1 MLNERICPYPGLRPF
16 NEEESIFFKGR
27 EEHID
32 TIISQLQEKK
42 FLMVT
47 GASGDGKSSI
57 IYAGLIPRSRA
68 GFFKTR
74 YNNWL
79 VVDFRPERSPLTNFA
94 KALNKHFNYQNAS
107 ALEEELSY
115 GFSSLVKSYKN
126 SNFYVDTDS
135 DNYITADEN
144 KKQELKNKGANLLI
158 LVDQFEELFT
168 NSENFSNGRPSIQAI
183 TLINLIIETT
193 KIAEQENLPVYI
205 VCTMRSDYIGDC
217 AAFKGLP
224 ELIVYSQFFV
234 PRLKRQEIHRAILE
248 PANLSGNKIAN
259 RLIERLINELGD
271 GLDQLP
277 ILQHAL
283 NRIWR
288 SHIDDNAHEMDV
300 LHYAKVG
307 GLDGDLLPDDQRAV
321 FLKWYDS
328 QSPFKQQLLEGAS
341 LANVLNAH
349 ARELF
354 EASVEYCIKH
364 VGRDMAKEEAQLLL
378 QKIFTCLT
386 KINDGRAV
394 RNRAAV
400 QEIVQ
405 IIGSSVDIQL
415 VEGLVNVYREPE
427 NTLLKPFITEQA
439 STIALKNTDILD
451 ITHESLIR
459 NWTELVVWTKQ
470 EHENTLVLTDFK
482 KQLER
487 WEEQNRSKDYLL
499 TTGSL
504 SYFKTWYDTLKPN
517 SSLIAK
523 YDSSALEPAQKQE
536 VAVKFIA
543 SANDF
548 IQTSENAIKRRR
560 RLAIFIT
567 AAVGLV
573 LLGFTYFAYQ
583 ERNEAVTQKQLADI
597 KTEEAKSSEQKA
609 VNSEKAALTA
619 RNTALLLKEEAEKSE
634 KAAVTAKQQAEISQ
648 QEALKAKAIAEAEK
662 RNAQEQ
668 RDVAK
673 NEKLKAEEAKQ
684 KAEEQKQ
691 KAEQEKTKAEA
702 AELKSRKL
710 KLLSLAQSLALKSA
724 LYKKNKE
731 LSGQLA
737 VQAYNFHKNN
747 GGTAEDPVIYEGLRN
762 AYSVLDS
769 NKHSIIS
776 GMQVETRSFADV
788 NGQIVSVGLDGII
801 YKQDCENARSAKLT
815 QLKYTASP
823 ISTMRFAPSGDFLI
837 TGHDNN
843 TVVLWNTKGVVNT
856 KQEKLSDY
864 KELKG
869 HKDAIRAAV
878 LNTSATRLLTSGK
891 DSLIIIWNIQEAK
904 PTAEKT
910 IRASAPVK
918 SLILLNDKECI
929 AAQENGKISL
939 WNIETGMETVLFNQ
953 VNIKPISMVYNKNTG
968 ALIAGFSDGTLK
980 LFDLKMKNKTP
991 LAYKEFKT
999 HTTAVEHLVFNNN
1012 FSLIASVA
1020 ADKTIKLYNYTAF
1033 FETDKSL
1040 AGATELKNHNSKV
1053 KSIIFTVDNKIV
1065 AGCTDKTIRIWQ
1077 TSSQKLS
1084 DEICGLLKTKMSET
1098 DWRQVVG
1105 EDIPYEKTCENIK

>member
-1 MLNERICPYPGLRPF
+1 MLKERICPYPGLRPF

-94 KALNKHFNYQNAS
+94 KALNKHFNYQDTP

-115 GFSSLVKSYKN
+115 GFSSLVKTYKN
-126 SNFYVDTDS
+126 SGFYIDTDS
-135 DNYITADEN
+135 DDYAKADEN

-288 SHIDDNAHEMDV
+288 SHVDDNAHEMDL

-307 GLDGDLLPDDQRAV
+307 GMHGNLLPDDQKTV
-321 FLKWYDS
+321 FINWYRE
-328 QSPFKQQLLEGAS
+328 QPFFKQNLLEGAS
-341 LANVLNAH
+341 LSNVLNAH

-354 EASVEYCIKH
+354 EMAIAK
-364 VGRDMAKEEAQLLL
+364 DIAKEEAQQLL
-378 QKIFTCLT
+378 QRIFTCLT

-394 RNRAAV
+394 RNRASV

-405 IIGSSVDIQL
+405 IIGNSIDIRL
-415 VEGLVNVYREPE
+415 IEGLVNVYREPE

-439 STIALKNTDILD
+439 NTVTLKNTDILD

-459 NWTELVVWTKQ
+459 NWTELVIWTKQ

-504 SYFKTWYDTLKPN
+504 SYFKTWYDNLKPN
-517 SSLIAK
+517 ASLIAK
-523 YDSSALEPAQKQE
+523 YDSSALEPAQKQT
-536 VAVKFIA
+536 AAIKFIA
-543 SANDF
+543 SASDF

-560 RLAIFIT
+560 RAVIFIT

-573 LLGFTYFAYQ
+573 LLGFTYFAYK
-583 ERNEAVTQKQLADI
+583 ERDVAVTQKQLADK
-597 KTEEAKSSEQKA
+597 KTEEAKASEKKA
-609 VNSEKAALTA
+609 VDSEKEALHAKNAAIA
-619 RNTALLLKEEAEKSE
+619 LKEDAEKSE
-634 KAAVTAKQQAEISQ
+634 KVALAAKQQAEISQ
-648 QEALKAKAIAEAEK
+648 QEALRAKALAEAEK

-673 NEKLKAEEAKQ
+673 TEKSKAEEA
-684 KAEEQKQ
+684 KQ
-691 KAEQEKTKAEA
+691 KAEQEKTKAEV

-710 KLLSLAQSLALKSA
+710 KLLSVAQSLALKSA

-731 LSGQLA
+731 FSGQLA

-747 GGTAEDPVIYEGLRN
+747 GGMAEDPVIYEGLRN

-769 NKHSIIS
+769 NKHSIIN
-776 GMQVETRSFADV
+776 GIPMETRSFADV
-788 NGQIVSVGLDGII
+788 GGQIISVGLDGVV
-801 YKQDCENARSAKLT
+801 YKQDCENARSSKLT
-815 QLKYTASP
+815 QLKYAASP
-823 ISTMRFAPSGDFLI
+823 INTVLFAPSGNFLI

-843 TVVLWNTKGVVNT
+843 TVALWNTRGIIDT
-856 KQEKLSDY
+856 KQDRLTDC

-878 LNTSATRLLTSGK
+878 LNSSATRLLTSGK
-891 DSLIIIWNIQEAK
+891 DSLIIIWKIQEAK
-904 PTAEKT
+904 PIAEKT
-910 IRASAPVK
+910 IKTSAPVK
-918 SLILLNDKECI
+918 SLILLNESECVT
-929 AAQENGKISL
+929 AHENGKISL
-939 WNIETGMETVLFNQ
+939 WNIETGTEAVLFNQ
-953 VNIKPISMVYNKNTG
+953 THIKPISMVHNKNTN
-968 ALIAGFSDGTLK
+968 ALIVGFSDGTIK
-980 LFDLKMKNKTP
+980 LFNLKVKSQVP

-999 HTTAVEHLVFNNN
+999 HTTAVEHLVFNND
-1012 FSLIASVA
+1012 FSLIASAA

-1033 FETDKSL
+1033 FETDNSA

-1053 KSIIFTVDNKIV
+1053 KSIIFTNDNKLV
-1065 AGCTDKTIRIWQ
+1065 AGCTDKTIRIWE
-1077 TSSQKLS
+1077 TSSQKLA
-1084 DEICGLLKTKMSET
+1084 DKICGLLKTKMSET
-1098 DWRQVVG
+1098 DWRQIVG
-1105 EDIPYEKTCENIK
+1105 EDIPYEKTCESIK